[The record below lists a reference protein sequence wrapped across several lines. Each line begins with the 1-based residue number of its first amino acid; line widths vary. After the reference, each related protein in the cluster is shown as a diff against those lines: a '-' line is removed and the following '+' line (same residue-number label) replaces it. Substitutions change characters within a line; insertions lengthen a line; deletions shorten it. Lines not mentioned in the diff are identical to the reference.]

1 MGSLSELIQKGESK
15 TIEFKEKITGNLNIA
30 KTAVAFSNT
39 AGGRLLIGVREDKEI
54 IGVAEDIF
62 KLQDRIVSVIYDSC
76 YPIIRPEIYTTSI
89 DDKVVMIVE
98 FFKGSN
104 LPYFIKSAGVDNG
117 VFLRIGAT
125 NRKADHEM
133 IRQLERE
140 RKNVS
145 FDEEVNY
152 EYEFSNL
159 NLSKLEEKFKSMNKT
174 LTDEKLQSLKLTK
187 KANNKVLPTNGL
199 LVLLGEPENVV
210 TKCSRFKGNDM
221 SVFIDKK
228 EFAGDL
234 FQQLEDCVNF
244 VKNHIN
250 LNAEISGLQR
260 NDRYEIPEVAIR
272 EAIVNAIVHRD
283 YSNSGR
289 DVKVAVY
296 DDRIEVVSPG
306 PLPNGLTN
314 DEILNGRSEIRNR
327 VIARVFKELGY
338 IEQWGS
344 GISRMKSLCLM
355 EKLREPLIEE
365 TGSFVGVRFY
375 RKVTLVTNG
384 KSENSKNHF
393 PTDSDRFLPIPTDS
407 DQFRPIPTDSD
418 QLSIEETL
426 TEYLKKHETLTKRC
440 FKKLF
445 NLKDTKA
452 KEILKELVMK
462 GVLLRNGAGRGIQYT
477 LNDKTDKEDYY
488 D

>member
-1 MGSLSELIQKGESK
+1 MGNLKELIQKGESK
-15 TIEFKEKITGNLNIA
+15 TIEFKERVTGNLNIA

-54 IGVAEDIF
+54 IGVSEDIF
-62 KLQDRIVSVIYDSC
+62 KLQDRIVSIIFDSC

-104 LPYFIKSAGVDNG
+104 LPYFIKFDGIDNG

-125 NRKADHEM
+125 NRRADHEM
-133 IRQLERE
+133 IKQLERE

-159 NLSKLEEKFKSMNKT
+159 NLSKLEEKFNLMNKT
-174 LTDEKLQSLKLTK
+174 LTDEKLLSLKLIK
-187 KANNKVLPTNGL
+187 LAKNKVLPTNGL

-210 TKCSRFKGNDM
+210 TKCSRFKGKDM
-221 SVFIDKK
+221 TVFIDKK
-228 EFAGDL
+228 ELAGDL

-283 YSNSGR
+283 YSNHGR

-314 DEILNGRSEIRNR
+314 EEILNGRSEIRNR

-355 EKLREPLIEE
+355 EKLKEPLIEE

-375 RKVTLVTNG
+375 RKDTEATNR
-384 KSENSKNHF
+384 KPENGNSHF
-393 PTDSDRFLPIPTDS
+393 PTDSDRF
-407 DQFRPIPTDSD
+407 RPIPTDSD
-418 QLSIEETL
+418 RLQPIPTDSDRLDIERIL
-426 TEYLKKHETLTKRC
+426 AEYFKKQESLTKRS
-440 FKKLF
+440 FKELF

-452 KEILKELVMK
+452 KEILKELVAK
-462 GVLLRNGAGRGIQYT
+462 GFLLRNGAGRGTVYV
-477 LNDKTDKEDYY
+477 LNESEKNGNFNE
-488 D
+488 